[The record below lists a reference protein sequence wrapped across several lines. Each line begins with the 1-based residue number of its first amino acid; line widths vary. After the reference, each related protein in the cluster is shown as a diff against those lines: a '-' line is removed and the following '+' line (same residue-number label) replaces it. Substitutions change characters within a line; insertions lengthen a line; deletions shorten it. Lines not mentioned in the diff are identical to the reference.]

1 MCKGVH
7 CVDLGESF
15 HVFFRRELSN
25 AYFLAKFRFDTAEN
39 EPSKVCPIDEARD
52 GLLAVPLAAWDVETL
67 KQFRHEVTSAVCEII
82 FWSADEV
89 SRFFFSRLP
98 SGQKWWKRF
107 ENDKIR
113 NDYAEKY

>member
-1 MCKGVH
+1 MEPNGTLRKRYRNLLPRVKFSEIELN
-7 CVDLGESF
+7 VAQRMFSF
-15 HVFFRRELSN
+15 SLPQN
-25 AYFLAKFRFDTAEN
+25 G
-39 EPSKVCPIDEARD
+39 PSRARS
-52 GLLAVPLAAWDVETL
+52 PPAALDVETL
-67 KQFRHEVTSAVCEII
+67 KRFRHEVTSAVCEII